1 MKRLTI
7 RLIKLQMGVNMD
19 EKFVLTTI
27 LGEKYYDLDDLRYNK
42 EAGFLFSREQINE
55 FLRAKDKFIDE
66 GNKNFVKLPL
76 KTFNSKHCFYVD
88 GAYLSNT
95 NNEYLSVLIDDFEE
109 NKVFL
114 FDRNKSDIMQSRI
127 FSEVEGTLRVENV
140 PTTQKRIKEIFSDA
154 NPTEKNDIIIKNMQ
168 NALDFIIT
176 EEPSF
181 NKDNLLKLYNL
192 LSDNCL
198 EEENKLKKKHYY
210 RDDSVSVGGYDG
222 ADAKDVDEMMDSL
235 FAFVNDPDSVKR
247 YRVLLPLICHYYI
260 VYVHP
265 YFDYNG
271 RTARMVSFWISYIF
285 KIETAPFFISEAIN
299 EDKTNYYKAIS
310 NTRNTNNDLTYFLG
324 YILENA
330 IKFSL
335 IYKNVEEIKS
345 KLVLTGDFL
354 TSAEQNYLKKIIIH
368 NSTGYFN
375 HKMFLQYIN
384 AEMSVPGRTKI
395 LNRLAGYN
403 VLIKDVNKKGETIYK
418 INQDMLKYKF

>member
-1 MKRLTI
+1 
-7 RLIKLQMGVNMD
+7 MD

-55 FLRAKDKFIDE
+55 LLRIKDKLLDD
-66 GNKNFVKLPL
+66 GNEFFVKLPL
-76 KTFNSKHCFYVD
+76 KTFNSKYCFYVKWQ
-88 GAYLSNT
+88 YLLNT
-95 NNEYLSVLIDDFEE
+95 EQEYLSLLIDDFEE
-109 NKVFL
+109 NKKF
-114 FDRNKSDIMQSRI
+114 FFARHKKDILTSRI
-127 FSEVEGTLRVENV
+127 FSEIEGTLRVENV
-140 PTTQKRIKEIFSDA
+140 PTTHKRIEEVFSNT

-168 NALDFIIT
+168 KALEFIIN
-176 EEPSF
+176 EKPSF
-181 NKDNLLKLYNL
+181 NKENLLKLYNI
-192 LSDNCL
+192 LSRNCL
-198 EEENKLKKKHYY
+198 KEDDKLKSGNYY

-222 ADAKDVDEMMDSL
+222 ADAKDIDEMMDSL

-247 YRVLLPLICHYYI
+247 HDVFLPLICHYYI
-260 VYVHP
+260 LYVHP

-285 KIETAPFFISEAIN
+285 EIIEAPLFISEAIN
-299 EDKTNYYKAIS
+299 EEKSKYYKAIS

-324 YILENA
+324 YILESA

-335 IYKNVEEIKS
+335 IYKNVEEIKK
-345 KLVLTGDFL
+345 KLALAGDFL

-395 LNRLAGYN
+395 LNSLAGYH